1 MIISCYSNPGKIIIF
16 VKILLYLFY
25 LITTVVV
32 QIFHIW
38 LTTSLFGSK
47 LKSSQLILIILLY
60 FKNIW
65 HYRDNR
71 DTWLYYRD
79 GRIFIIAQPY
89 FEVIVYTNWGADK
102 RNSGIV
108 THDAVVAIVIF
119 LCSIIWSNI

>member
-1 MIISCYSNPGKIIIF
+1 MILKFSLSYFVIISCYSNPGKIIIF
-16 VKILLYLFY
+16 VKILLNLFY
-25 LITTVVV
+25 LITTAVV

-71 DTWLYYRD
+71 DTRLYYRD
-79 GRIFIIAQPY
+79 GRIFIIAQP
-89 FEVIVYTNWGADK
+89 
-102 RNSGIV
+102 
-108 THDAVVAIVIF
+108 
-119 LCSIIWSNI
+119 

>member
-1 MIISCYSNPGKIIIF
+1 MIISCYSNPSKIIIF

-25 LITTVVV
+25 VITTAVV
-32 QIFHIW
+32 QILNIW

-79 GRIFIIAQPY
+79 GRIFNIAQP
-89 FEVIVYTNWGADK
+89 
-102 RNSGIV
+102 
-108 THDAVVAIVIF
+108 
-119 LCSIIWSNI
+119 